1 PYAEPPSSAGSMPR
15 SSRTSMSS
23 AARGVS
29 ATCSA
34 RCSAAAGAQFRRH
47 LESDSAQV
55 LIASAHHRRFLG
67 AAVVFFR
74 RGSGLARLY
83 SLAGHLDGRGLGI
96 GSALAAAVE
105 VAARARHCHA
115 LRLEVRGDNDRAI
128 ALYERL
134 GYRRIGLLPRYYED
148 GADGWRYEKVLK

>member
-1 PYAEPPSSAGSMPR
+1 MPSLPATAAVCVRRAELSDLDDLVALEQHAFDSDRM
-15 SSRTSMSS
+15 SR
-23 AARGVS
+23 
-29 ATCSA
+29 
-34 RCSAAAGAQFRRH
+34 AQFRRH

-74 RGSGLARLY
+74 RGSRVARLY

-134 GYRRIGLLPRYYED
+134 GYRRIGLLPGYYED
-148 GADGWRYEKVLK
+148 GADGWRYEKRLD

>member
-1 PYAEPPSSAGSMPR
+1 MQSSPATASVCVRRAETSDLDNLMALEQDAFDSDRM
-15 SSRTSMSS
+15 SR
-23 AARGVS
+23 
-29 ATCSA
+29 
-34 RCSAAAGAQFRRH
+34 AQFRRH
-47 LESDSAQV
+47 LDSDSAQV

-74 RGSGLARLY
+74 RGSRVARLY

-105 VAARARHCHA
+105 VAARRRHCYA

-134 GYRRIGLLPRYYED
+134 GYRRIGRLPAYYED
-148 GADGWRYEKVLK
+148 GADGWRYQKALE